1 MVHLKVFF
9 ASFWK
14 QSLFFYDWCLTEKVP
29 FIMLNSKTRPICWYI
44 YSENILINSWKILF
58 SIIIWILE
66 KLSARLFCS
75 TYFIKLFTKIM
86 KFMAPGEKVKM
97 YSFWEMLNAQL
108 WCPWSPLIIVKFM
121 SPGSVVQAL
130 RQGQYCHI
138 VKMNWILNLQLN
150 GWLWCPWTLPL
161 KLGNSWPLS
170 QGLGH
175 VDRAN
180 MTT

>member
-1 MVHLKVFF
+1 MENTFLYYHMNFRKIKRTVVLFYLLHKTLYQNYEIHGPW
-9 ASFWK
+9 WK
-14 QSLFFYDWCLTEKVP
+14 G
-29 FIMLNSKTRPICWYI
+29 
-44 YSENILINSWKILF
+44 ENILI
-58 SIIIWILE
+58 
-66 KLSARLFCS
+66 
-75 TYFIKLFTKIM
+75 
-86 KFMAPGEKVKM
+86 
-97 YSFWEMLNAQL
+97 SFWEILNAQL

-130 RQGQYCHI
+130 RQGQYYHI

-175 VDRAN
+175 FDRAN
-180 MTT
+180 MTTKWN